1 MRQALRGLC
10 SALLLAAVLLLAT
23 GTAAAQETFSPVID
37 LDSNAPEAWA
47 LRYFTSASLFTG
59 AGPAERRAPGALDFS
74 LETIWVPELDK
85 EQRTVGYGGTKE
97 EELNRSPV
105 WARLRARVA
114 LPAGWELEAGYI
126 PPLEIDGVKANLF
139 ALSIGRQLLASG
151 NFALGL
157 RLHAQRGKAKGDFTC
172 KEGKDHLFPV
182 GSPQNPFGCEA
193 PSKDEVSLDSTG
205 LELTGSW
212 DLEGKAPTLHAAV
225 SYNRMDVEFQVD
237 ALTFGIHDRSL
248 LKNEGDVVTF
258 ATGATWSVFGRSSL
272 GFEVLY
278 APLDIKR
285 RNQEEEEDSLLHARA
300 LLRVPLR

>member
-1 MRQALRGLC
+1 MRSRRELRFFGLSAALMIM
-10 SALLLAAVLLLAT
+10 AAS
-23 GTAAAQETFSPVID
+23 AAAQETFSPVTE

-97 EELNRSPV
+97 EELNRSPI
-105 WARLRARVA
+105 WARLRVRVA
-114 LPAGWELEAGYI
+114 LPAGWEAEAGYI

-139 ALSIGRQLLASG
+139 AFAIGRQLARSG
-151 NFALGL
+151 PFALGL
-157 RLHAQRGKAKGDFTC
+157 RLHLQRGKAKGDFTC
-172 KEGKDHLFPV
+172 KEGKDHLFPT
-182 GSPQNPFGCEA
+182 GSQQNPYGCEA

-205 LELTGSW
+205 LELTGSY
-212 DLEGKAPTLHAAV
+212 DLGGRTPTLHAAV

-237 ALTFGIHDRSL
+237 ALTFGFHDRSL

-258 ATGATWSVFGRSSL
+258 ATGATWKLRGKTSL

-285 RNQEEEEDSLLHARA
+285 PGQEEKDDSLLHARA

>member
-1 MRQALRGLC
+1 VKKSSGIWGL
-10 SALLLAAVLLLAT
+10 LHLAAHP
-23 GTAAAQETFSPVID
+23 AAAQETFSPVTE

-59 AGPAERRAPGALDFS
+59 AGPAERRAPGALEFG
-74 LETIWVPELDK
+74 LETIWVPELDQ

-126 PPLEIDGVKANLF
+126 PPLEIDGVEANLF
-139 ALSIGRQLLASG
+139 ALSLGRQLVAAG
-151 NFALGL
+151 NFVLGA

-172 KEGKDHLFPV
+172 KEGKDHLFPA
-182 GSPQNPFGCEA
+182 GSQQNPFGCEA
-193 PSKDEVSLDSTG
+193 PSKDEVKLDSTG
-205 LELTGSW
+205 LELTASY
-212 DLEGKAPTLHAAV
+212 DLEGRAPTLHAAL

-248 LKNEGDVVTF
+248 LKNEGDS
-258 ATGATWSVFGRSSL
+258 ATVAAGATFSAWGASRL

-285 RNQEEEEDSLLHARA
+285 PGQEEKEDSLLHARA
-300 LLRVPLR
+300 LLRFPLR

>member
-1 MRQALRGLC
+1 MMSAFRVFCGALP
-10 SALLLAAVLLLAT
+10 LAALQLAT
-23 GTAAAQETFSPVID
+23 AGAVAAQETFSPVTE

-74 LETIWVPELDK
+74 LETIWVPELHK
-85 EQRTVGYGGTKE
+85 EQRTVGYGGAKE

-105 WARLRARVA
+105 WARLRAKVA
-114 LPAGWELEAGYI
+114 LPAGWEAEAGYI

-139 ALSIGRQLLASG
+139 AFAIGRQLARSG
-151 NFALGL
+151 PFALGV
-157 RLHAQRGKAKGDFTC
+157 RLHLQRGKAKGDFTC

-182 GSPQNPFGCEA
+182 GSEQNPFGCEA

-212 DLEGKAPTLHAAV
+212 NLGDRKPTLHAAV

-248 LKNEGDVVTF
+248 LQNEGDTVTF
-258 ATGATWSVFGRSSL
+258 ATGATFAVWGASSL

-285 RNQEEEEDSLLHARA
+285 PGQEEEDDSLLHARA
-300 LLRVPLR
+300 LFRVPLR